1 MEENKDVSKII
12 GKNLLTLRKSR
23 KLTQLELADKFN
35 YSDKSISKWETGE
48 SLPSIEVLYDL
59 SRFYNVSL
67 DSLTRDEPIIAE
79 ELPKK
84 KAKDKMF
91 PSKLIIT
98 LPAFTSVWLLAT
110 VLFVCV
116 QIVFNRS
123 LGMIFIWAVPLSCI
137 VLIIFNGIWGK
148 PYLLFYILT
157 VLIWSTLVSIHLQ
170 LSNYGLWIIYILGI
184 PLQIVVILWGALIK
198 KPSKRQIRKRN
209 ENSKQNENLEENKT
223 RNKQ

>member
-84 KAKDKMF
+84 KEKDKMF

-98 LPAFTSVWLLAT
+98 LLAFTSVWLLAT

-123 LGMIFIWAVPLSCI
+123 LGMIFMWAVPLSCI